1 MTKTAARST
10 TLSSPFLRGL
20 VRAERPDA
28 LVVAGDVFDVRQP
41 TPAAQRRYY
50 QFIADLRNDGACGRL
65 ILIAGNHDSAALL
78 AAPKELLA
86 QLNATVVARR
96 RSRFGSGS
104 PPMSGRPSPTPPPS
118 APPTQSR
125 LGGRF
130 SSARRPILLGGTAK
144 TRGCAGGLRAP
155 PVALRASPADRSL
168 PPSPL
173 SPPCFMAF
181 PGSPVGGSRPQIR
194 FNPRNLRFPLAVH
207 PVLRGPAPAPLCVR
221 CARCD
226 CVPVVLRAPPCPP
239 SCPLWSFPL
248 AVLRGPRPRPLCVLC
263 VRCDCSLAVPN
274 VLGVSRFLYS
284 PGHNREKGL
293 ALRGGLC

>member
-1 MTKTAARST
+1 MKLIHTSDWHLGAR
-10 TLSSPFLRGL
+10 LHDQDRGEEHDAFLAFLRGL

-118 APPTQSR
+118 APPTGSA
-125 LGGRF
+125 GR
-130 SSARRPILLGGTAK
+130 SAG
-144 TRGCAGGLRAP
+144 
-155 PVALRASPADRSL
+155 
-168 PPSPL
+168 
-173 SPPCFMAF
+173 F
-181 PGSPVGGSRPQIR
+181 
-194 FNPRNLRFPLAVH
+194 
-207 PVLRGPAPAPLCVR
+207 
-221 CARCD
+221 AR
-226 CVPVVLRAPPCPP
+226 
-239 SCPLWSFPL
+239 
-248 AVLRGPRPRPLCVLC
+248 
-263 VRCDCSLAVPN
+263 
-274 VLGVSRFLYS
+274 
-284 PGHNREKGL
+284 
-293 ALRGGLC
+293 